1 MRKFLAASLLA
12 LMASTGPAFAQA
24 KDQAKDAGDHA
35 AQAGKEAGSA
45 AKDAGKATVSA
56 TKKAAK
62 KTKKAV
68 TGDAHATCV
77 DGTVQAGKTEAA
89 AASGCTDHGGVAKK

>member
-24 KDQAKDAGDHA
+24 KEQAKDAGDHA

-45 AKDAGKATVSA
+45 AKDAAKATATA
-56 TKKAAK
+56 TKKGAKTVK
-62 KTKKAV
+62 KTV

-77 DGTVQAGKTEAA
+77 DGTRQAAKTEAA
-89 AASGCTDHGGVAKK
+89 AAAECTSHGGVAKK